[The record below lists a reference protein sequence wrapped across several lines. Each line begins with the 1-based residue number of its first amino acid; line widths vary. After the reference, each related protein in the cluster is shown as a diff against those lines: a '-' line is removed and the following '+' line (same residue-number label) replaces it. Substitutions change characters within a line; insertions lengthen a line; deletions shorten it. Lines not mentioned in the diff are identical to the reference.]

1 MIYSEPQKKLLE
13 YIAET
18 NEKCNPSTM
27 IRKIMGITDLSV
39 VEFNEVEKEVNF
51 YTSKTGDNMIA
62 QRFIQCLVLLDKLES
77 KNMIFIERGDVD
89 LSTQNYI
96 GIAKSIKPISE
107 IKKGKESKP
116 EKITLPFCN
125 KFYDPKFLRPIQLC
139 GTHRTNAY
147 ELILKYTAAI
157 VYPTPEFIEF
167 VEKGFKTPEDFRFEK
182 QLETEREQHRKEI
195 KWTQRT
201 LIAAILIPLITCIID
216 NSTDSNVTLLN
227 KDMKIELTDTI
238 HTQVLSNQSY
248 EKDTSKVMLSDKQS
262 N

>member
-13 YIAET
+13 YIAKT
-18 NEKCNPSTM
+18 NEECNPSTM

-39 VEFNEVEKEVNF
+39 IEFIEEKQEVNF

-77 KNMIFIERGDVD
+77 KNMIFIERGNAD

-107 IKKGKESKP
+107 IEKGEESKS
-116 EKITLPFCN
+116 ENMILPFCD
-125 KFYDPKFLRPIQLC
+125 KFYDPEFLRPIQLC
-139 GTHRTNAY
+139 GTRRTNAY

-157 VYPTPEFIEF
+157 IYPTPELIEF
-167 VEKGFKTPEDFRFEK
+167 VQNGFSTPEDFK
-182 QLETEREQHRKEI
+182 HKETMR
-195 KWTQRT
+195 WTRYT
-201 LIAAILIPLITCIID
+201 LWVALFIPLLTMIVDKC
-216 NSTDSNVTLLN
+216 TDSDVSLLN
-227 KDMKIELTDTI
+227 KDIKIELMDTI
-238 HTQVLSNQSY
+238 HTQALSNQSY
-248 EKDTSKVMLSDKQS
+248 EKDAGKVMLSDKQS

>member
-13 YIAET
+13 YIAKT
-18 NEKCNPSTM
+18 NEECNPSTI

-39 VEFNEVEKEVNF
+39 IENIEEKQEVNF

-62 QRFIQCLVLLDKLES
+62 QTFIQCLVLLDKLERE
-77 KNMIFIERGDVD
+77 NMIFIEKGKTD

-96 GIAKSIKPISE
+96 GITNTIQQISE
-107 IKKGKESKP
+107 KEKGEESKSESENFP
-116 EKITLPFCN
+116 SKEKY
-125 KFYDPKFLRPIQLC
+125 YDSRFPLLIQSC
-139 GTHRTNAY
+139 GTRRTNAY
-147 ELILKYTAAI
+147 ELILKYTNVI
-157 VYPTPEFIEF
+157 VYPTPELIEF

-216 NSTDSNVTLLN
+216 NSTDSDVSLLN
-227 KDMKIELTDTI
+227 KDIKIELMDTI

>member
-18 NEKCNPSTM
+18 NEKCNPSTI
-27 IRKIMGITDLSV
+27 IRRIMGITDLSV

-77 KNMIFIERGDVD
+77 KNMIFIERGNVD

-107 IKKGKESKP
+107 IKKGKESKS
-116 EKITLPFCN
+116 EKMILPFCD
-125 KFYDPKFLRPIQLC
+125 KFYDSEFLRPIKLC

-167 VEKGFKTPEDFRFEK
+167 VQNGFSTPEDFK
-182 QLETEREQHRKEI
+182 HKETMR
-195 KWTQRT
+195 WTRYT
-201 LIAAILIPLITCIID
+201 LLVALFIPLLTMIVDKC
-216 NSTDSNVTLLN
+216 TDSDVSLLN
-227 KDMKIELTDTI
+227 KDIKIELMDTI
-238 HTQVLSNQSY
+238 HTQALSNQFY